1 MGTGRRANR
10 ERGFPERYPWARQT
24 RYVVLA
30 VAVGAVAVGVP
41 PLLVPGQDGL
51 FTARPRNVPSGAP
64 TPPAP
69 SGGGADAL
77 PTPGELTDRPTT
89 GSTAAPTAAP
99 TIGST
104 AVSTAAP
111 TAVPTTGSTATPAV
125 SPSASR
131 RSRPAVRPEASPT
144 ARSAPRPSGSPG
156 LSCVAPGGSG
166 TGGTVE
172 ITSTRPSCAVYS
184 TVLGTG
190 WQALGTGTNVTP
202 GQKPPGGEQTA
213 MRVQKRVK
221 KREDPAT
228 VTLLASSPFTVGGN
242 TTLRL
247 RVFGG
252 REFGTILRV
261 SASPSADRAGTRTMV
276 LEAPPLR
283 WSSFTL
289 RVGALSPGRLRR
301 VDLAIATD
309 QMPQAYEFF
318 VDDIVFRG

>member
-1 MGTGRRANR
+1 MGTGRRASR
-10 ERGFPERYPWARQT
+10 ERRFPERYPWGRRT

-30 VAVGAVAVGVP
+30 VAVGAVAIGVP
-41 PLLVPGQDGL
+41 PLLIPEPDGSI
-51 FTARPRNVPSGAP
+51 TARPRNAP
-64 TPPAP
+64 PTVTLPGTPPATP
-69 SGGGADAL
+69 AVTPPATPAVTSPGAA
-77 PTPGELTDRPTT
+77 
-89 GSTAAPTAAP
+89 SPTASP
-99 TIGST
+99 
-104 AVSTAAP
+104 AA
-111 TAVPTTGSTATPAV
+111 STATPAV

-131 RSRPAVRPEASPT
+131 RSRPALRPEASPA
-144 ARSAPRPSGSPG
+144 ARSTPRSTPRSSGAPG
-156 LSCVAPGGSG
+156 LSCVAPTGSG
-166 TGGTVE
+166 AGRTVE
-172 ITSTRPSCAVYS
+172 ITSTGPSCAVYT
-184 TVLGTG
+184 TVLSTG

-202 GQKPPGGEQTA
+202 GQRLPDSEQTA

-228 VTLLASSPFTVGGN
+228 VTLLAASPFTVGRN

-247 RVFGG
+247 RIFGG

-261 SASPSADRAGTRTMV
+261 SASPSAGRAGTRTMV
-276 LEAPPLR
+276 LQAPPLR

-301 VDLAIATD
+301 VDMAIATD

>member
-1 MGTGRRANR
+1 MGTGRRASR
-10 ERGFPERYPWARQT
+10 ERGFPERYPWGRQT

-30 VAVGAVAVGVP
+30 VAVGAVAIGVP
-41 PLLVPGQDGL
+41 PLLIPERDGSI
-51 FTARPRNVPSGAP
+51 TARPRNAP
-64 TPPAP
+64 PAVTLPGTPPATP
-69 SGGGADAL
+69 AATPEATPEATSEADPKTTAGSR
-77 PTPGELTDRPTT
+77 TPD
-89 GSTAAPTAAP
+89 
-99 TIGST
+99 
-104 AVSTAAP
+104 
-111 TAVPTTGSTATPAV
+111 PAV

-131 RSRPAVRPEASPT
+131 RSRPALRPEASP
-144 ARSAPRPSGSPG
+144 AVRSTSRPSGAPG
-156 LSCVAPGGSG
+156 LSCVAPTGSG
-166 TGGTVE
+166 AGRTVE
-172 ITSTRPSCAVYS
+172 ITSTGPSCAVY
-184 TVLGTG
+184 TDVLDTG

-202 GQKPPGGEQTA
+202 GQRPPDGEQTA

-228 VTLLASSPFTVGGN
+228 VTLLAASPFTVGGN

-247 RVFGG
+247 RIFGG

-261 SASPSADRAGTRTMV
+261 SASPSAGRAGTRTMV
-276 LEAPPLR
+276 LRAPPLR

-289 RVGALSPGRLRR
+289 RVGALTPGRLRR

>member
-10 ERGFPERYPWARQT
+10 ERGFPGRHPWGRQT

-41 PLLVPGQDGL
+41 PLLTPGQDGP
-51 FTARPRNVPSGAP
+51 FTARPRNVPSGAL

-69 SGGGADAL
+69 SEGGR
-77 PTPGELTDRPTT
+77 TSGETADRPTA
-89 GSTAAPTAAP
+89 GSTAASTA
-99 TIGST
+99 GST
-104 AVSTAAP
+104 AAS
-111 TAVPTTGSTATPAV
+111 TTGPAVTSPATPPVTSPATPAV
-125 SPSASR
+125 SPGASR
-131 RSRPAVRPEASPT
+131 GSRPAVRPEASPT
-144 ARSAPRPSGSPG
+144 ARSVPRSSGSSG
-156 LSCVAPGGSG
+156 LSCVAPAGSG
-166 TGGTVE
+166 TDGTVE
-172 ITSTRPSCAVYS
+172 ITSARPSCAVYT
-184 TVLGTG
+184 TVLSTG

-202 GQKPPGGEQTA
+202 GQKLPGGEQTA
-213 MRVQKRVK
+213 MRVQKRVER
-221 KREDPAT
+221 REDPAT
-228 VTLLASSPFTVGGN
+228 VTLLASSPFTVGRN

-276 LEAPPLR
+276 LQAPPLR

>member
-10 ERGFPERYPWARQT
+10 ERGFPERHPWGRQT
-24 RYVVLA
+24 RYVALA

-41 PLLVPGQDGL
+41 PLLIPEQGGL
-51 FTARPRNVPSGAP
+51 FTARPRNVPSGAT

-69 SGGGADAL
+69 SPSPSEEGA
-77 PTPGELTDRPTT
+77 E
-89 GSTAAPTAAP
+89 PTAE
-99 TIGST
+99 
-104 AVSTAAP
+104 P
-111 TAVPTTGSTATPAV
+111 TAGGPTAGSTATPVV

-131 RSRPAVRPEASPT
+131 SPRPAVRPEASPT
-144 ARSAPRPSGSPG
+144 ARSVPRSSGSPG
-156 LSCVAPGGSG
+156 LSCAAPAGSG
-166 TGGTVE
+166 SGGTVE
-172 ITSTRPSCAVYS
+172 ITSARPSCAVYT
-184 TVLGTG
+184 TVLSTG

-202 GQKPPGGEQTA
+202 GQRLPDGEQTA

-228 VTLLASSPFTVGGN
+228 VTLLASSPFTVGRN

-247 RVFGG
+247 RIFGG

-289 RVGALSPGRLRR
+289 RVGALSPERLRR